1 MHAQTTAAPTR
12 GLARLDATIILLIIL
27 LSLISLAVWYSPG
40 FPGVEDARALDI
52 AINVAAIMI
61 GAAVAILAWIR
72 WRDTGES
79 VALYESSAFV
89 ALTAINVL
97 MTGIVILGKES
108 AFGLDASQPGVA
120 PIYVWTHHPRR
131 GRRDPGHRGGPQPAS
146 RGAPAAAAGPR
157 HRACGHPRAVRR
169 SCCSGGRRSC
179 RRCPVR
185 RPSIRPAAAS
195 SGRRRSRPGSCS
207 SRSRSSSASSWPPS
221 SCAGSTSGTA
231 WCRTGTSRRAWSSP
245 RSASC
250 ISPWTRSSRRGS

>member
-120 PIYVWTHHPRR
+120 PIYVWTIT
-131 GRRDPGHRGGPQPAS
+131 
-146 RGAPAAAAGPR
+146 RGAVAVILVIGAARSLRREAPPLPPLVLAIVPAVILVLSAIMLFGREAILPPVPGAEAFDPDQRPR
-157 HRACGHPRAVRR
+157 PRGVAR
-169 SCCSGGRRSC
+169 S
-179 RRCPVR
+179 
-185 RPSIRPAAAS
+185 
-195 SGRRRSRPGSCS
+195 RRRSCS

-221 SCAGSTSGTA
+221 SCAASTSGTA
-231 WCRTGTSRRAWSSP
+231 WSRTGTSRRAWSSP

-250 ISPWTRSSRRGS
+250 TSPSTLSSRRGS

>member
-108 AFGLDASQPGVA
+108 AFGLDATQPGVA
-120 PIYVWTHHPRR
+120 PIYVWTIT
-131 GRRDPGHRGGPQPAS
+131 
-146 RGAPAAAAGPR
+146 RGAVAVILVIGAARSLRREAPPLPPLVLAIVPG
-157 HRACGHPRAVRR
+157 GHPRAVRDHAVR
-169 SCCSGGRRSC
+169 AGGDPAAGPRCGGLRPHQRPRPRGVAVLDGGRAPPGRDL
-179 RRCPVR
+179 RRLHRGGHPLAPALHPVR
-185 RPSIRPAAAS
+185 PDV
-195 SGRRRSRPGSCS
+195 RRR
-207 SRSRSSSASSWPPS
+207 
-221 SCAGSTSGTA
+221 
-231 WCRTGTSRRAWSSP
+231 TSRRAWSSP

-250 ISPWTRSSRRGS
+250 ISPSTLSSRRGS